1 MGQFQAPARRGPRR
15 ARRCAAG
22 AHAADRC
29 GLWDFLRA
37 SMDRVAKAGGALDVV
52 DALPIQIANL
62 RAKLCGGPSAR
73 TAVMDATALEF
84 EDGAFDR
91 AVLFFLL
98 HEQPLEWRRET
109 LEEAL
114 RVVRPGGRIVIV
126 DYARP
131 KWWNPLRY
139 LMRPVFA
146 LLEPFALDLWREE
159 IAAFLPENRGISDL
173 TRKPYFGGLYQL
185 VCIAR

>member
-1 MGQFQAPARRGPRR
+1 MGQLRAPADAALDALGDALQGRTLQIAAAYGDFSPR
-15 ARRCAAG
+15 
-22 AHAADRC
+22 
-29 GLWDFLRA
+29 LN
-37 SMDRVAKAGGALDVV
+37 DRVAKAGGALDVV

-139 LMRPVFA
+139 LMRRYSRCSNPS
-146 LLEPFALDLWREE
+146 RSTC
-159 IAAFLPENRGISDL
+159 G
-173 TRKPYFGGLYQL
+173 
-185 VCIAR
+185 ARRSPPSCPKTVASAT